1 MTRLMVAGTDK
12 RSLYVCTLTVYNVL
26 GIRFSTTVLNVELL
40 NSLTEP
46 LGATA
51 TINPSISSLDTDQL
65 MLALFSLRTV
75 TVIS

>member
-12 RSLYVCTLTVYNVL
+12 RSLYVYTLTVYNVL

-65 MLALFSLRTV
+65 MLALFSLRAV